1 MARPPKVKRLSTDEG
16 IRLRLGRFSSYHK
29 KNSITNIRRLFCG
42 PGALLVRCGDFI
54 YNVTREPSIYEMA
67 E

>member
-29 KNSITNIRRLFCG
+29 NYSITGIRRLFCG
-42 PGALLVRCGDFI
+42 PDALLVRCGDFI
-54 YNVTREPSIYEMA
+54 YNVTREPSIYEVA